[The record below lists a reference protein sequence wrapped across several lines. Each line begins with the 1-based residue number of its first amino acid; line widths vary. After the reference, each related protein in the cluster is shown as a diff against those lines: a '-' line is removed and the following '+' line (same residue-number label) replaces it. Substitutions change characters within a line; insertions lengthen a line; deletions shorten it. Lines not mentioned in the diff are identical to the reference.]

1 MGAIFN
7 WTDSEMKPA
16 SLQKVKAMLSEQ
28 EVEKQ
33 EKAFR
38 MRMERTLASVEV
50 YTTLISRGF

>member
-1 MGAIFN
+1 
-7 WTDSEMKPA
+7 MKPA
-16 SLQKVKAMLSEQ
+16 SLRKVKAMLSEQ